1 MAKNTFKEFPI
12 SSWAIENRT
21 TIFLMTFI
29 VTLIGLVSFQSLP
42 KENFPEV
49 AFPVIYVSTPYPGT
63 SPQDIE
69 NLVTRK
75 IEKEVNSIEGIKK
88 INSTSIQDFS
98 SVFIE
103 FETTVDLEEA
113 KLDVKDAVDQAKSE
127 LPTDLPADPQV
138 LDINMSEVPIMF
150 LNISGNYDNVTLK
163 RYAEDL
169 QEEIEKIGE
178 IRRVDIV
185 GAPEREIQVNVDLN
199 KMQAINI
206 SLSDIESAIAGE
218 NVIIS
223 GGELDIQNQKVSVR
237 VNGEFKTMED
247 IGNIIIRSM
256 QGNTSYLRDIAEVV
270 DGFEETAS
278 YARLE
283 GQSVI
288 TLNVIKKAGENLVFA
303 SQKINALLDQMKKS
317 RLPEGLTLTLTADQS
332 VMTVNQ
338 LQELTNTIIFG
349 FLLVTL
355 VLMFFMG
362 VRDALFVGLAIPLA
376 SFISFMFIP
385 SFGFTLNIVVLF
397 SFILAMG
404 IVVDNAIVVIENTYR
419 IYTEENLPIVQAA
432 KKAAGEVIAP
442 VFAGTLTTI
451 CPFLPLLFWPGT
463 TGDFMKYI
471 PIVLII
477 TLFASLFVAY
487 VINPVFAVQFMRKS
501 DPHSPQNKRRVW
513 IYTAILIVLGIG
525 LHMVSLPIMANLM
538 IFIGL
543 FLPFEAY
550 ILRYI
555 INGFQSRTLPALK
568 NGYRNILR
576 WSLTGW
582 NPLIVSVVILFILIL
597 SVFTFTYRVESGTMR
612 FVLFPE
618 GEPNFVYVYNELPTG
633 TNIEVTDSI
642 TRILEERTNAVL
654 ADNSGMAKTT
664 ITNIAVGAGD
674 ANSFDQGSSKPN
686 KGKITVE
693 FVGVKERK
701 GRSTRQILET
711 VRKELQ
717 GISGTQVTVE
727 QEPTGP
733 PGSAPIQIEVYSE
746 NFDSL
751 MAMSTDLY
759 AYLDSLNIDGVEKLK
774 WDVDEKRPEV
784 LISINREKAQELGIS
799 TGQIGSA
806 IRTAVFGKE
815 AAKFRTLEDEYPIQ
829 VRLQKKYREDLTA
842 LVNMNISFMDQ
853 SNGQFKSIPI
863 SAIADVEFTEAYGG
877 INRTDLKKSVSFTS
891 NILTGYD
898 VNQVNAEIQY
908 FIDQF
913 EDQGR
918 SNSAID
924 EIKIGGQMED
934 QQKEGAFLGQAFGYA
949 ILLILLILVT
959 QFNSI
964 SNVVIILSQVLLS
977 VVGVFLFYG
986 ITGSDFSVVLSGVGI
1001 VVLTGIVVNNGIIL
1015 LDFVEV
1021 KRKEGLP
1028 LKEAIIEGSAIRLTP
1043 VLLTATSTVLGL
1055 LPLAVSLNVNFSTLL
1070 SDLDPQLF
1078 FGSDSSM
1085 FWEPFSKTI
1094 IFGLSYAT
1102 LITLLVVP
1110 ILYFGVQQAKDYFSG
1125 RPNSGPQNDIVPYGD
1140 PDSSDRIFS
1149 DQERLELSE

>member
-1 MAKNTFKEFPI
+1 M
-12 SSWAIENRT
+12 
-21 TIFLMTFI
+21 
-29 VTLIGLVSFQSLP
+29 
-42 KENFPEV
+42 
-49 AFPVIYVSTPYPGT
+49 AFPVIYISTPYPGT

-75 IEKEVNSIEGIKK
+75 LEKEVNSIEGIKK
-88 INSTSIQDFS
+88 VNSTSIQDFS

-113 KLDVKDAVDQAKSE
+113 KLDVKDAVDRAKSE
-127 LPTDLPADPQV
+127 LPTDLPSDPQV
-138 LDINMSEVPIMF
+138 LDINLSEVPIMF
-150 LNISGNYDNVTLK
+150 LNISGDYDNVTLK

-169 QEEIEKIGE
+169 QEEIEKISE

-199 KMQAINI
+199 KMQAMNI
-206 SLSDIESAIAGE
+206 SLQDIETTIAGE

-223 GGELDIQNQKVSVR
+223 GGELDMQNQKVAVR
-237 VNGEFKTMED
+237 VNGEFKTVRDMENL
-247 IGNIIIRSM
+247 IVRSM
-256 QGNTSYLRDIAEVV
+256 QGNTAYLRDIADVV
-270 DGFEETAS
+270 DGFKETAS

-283 GQSVI
+283 GEPVI

-303 SQKINALLDQMKKS
+303 ANKITVLLEELKQK
-317 RLPEGLTLTLTADQS
+317 RLPEGLTLTLSADQS
-332 VMTVNQ
+332 KMTINQ
-338 LQELTNTIIFG
+338 LNELTNTIIFG

-404 IVVDNAIVVIENTYR
+404 IVVDNAIVVIENTHR
-419 IYTEENLPIVQAA
+419 IFNEEKIPIKQAA

-487 VINPVFAVQFMRKS
+487 VINPVFAVQFM
-501 DPHSPQNKRRVW
+501 KREDSHKPRNYSRVW
-513 IYTAILIVLGIG
+513 IYTAILVLLGVGFHIV
-525 LHMVSLPIMANLM
+525 ANPGVGNLF

-550 ILRYI
+550 VLRHA
-555 INGFQSRTLPALK
+555 INGFQSRLLPRLK
-568 NGYRNILR
+568 NAYKNVLG
-576 WSLTGW
+576 WSLRGW
-582 NPLIVSVVILFILIL
+582 NPAIVSAVILLVL
-597 SVFTFTYRVESGTMR
+597 VMSVFTFTNRVNNGTLR

-654 ADNSGMAKTT
+654 ASNEGMAKTT

-701 GRSTRQILET
+701 GRSTREILET
-711 VRKELQ
+711 VRQELQ

-733 PGSAPIQIEVYSE
+733 PGSAPIQIEIFSE

-751 MAMSTDLY
+751 MFMATDLFG
-759 AYLDSLNIDGVEKLK
+759 YLDSLNIAGVEKLK

-784 LISINREKAQELGIS
+784 LISIKREKAQELGIS

-806 IRTAVFGKE
+806 MRTAVFGKE

-829 VRLQKKYREDLTA
+829 VRLQERYREDLTS

-863 SAIADVEFTEAYGG
+863 SAIADIEFTEAYGG
-877 INRTDLKKSVSFTS
+877 INRTDLKKSVSITS
-891 NILTGYD
+891 NALSGYD
-898 VNQVNAEIQY
+898 VNQINAELEYWIGK
-908 FIDQF
+908 FV
-913 EDQGR
+913 DQGR
-918 SNSAID
+918 SNAEIE

-934 QQKEGAFLGQAFGYA
+934 QQKEGAFLGQAFMYA

-964 SNVVIILSQVLLS
+964 SNVLIILSQVLLS
-977 VVGVFLFYG
+977 IVGVFLFYG
-986 ITGSDFSVVLSGVGI
+986 ISGSDFSVVLSGVGI

-1015 LDFVEV
+1015 LDFVEI

-1028 LKEAIIEGSAIRLTP
+1028 LKEAIIEGSSIRLTP

-1055 LPLAVSLNVNFSTLL
+1055 LPLAISLNLNFGTLL
-1070 SDLDPQLF
+1070 SELDAQLF
-1078 FGSDSSM
+1078 FGGDSSA
-1085 FWEPFSKTI
+1085 FWEPFSQTI
-1094 IFGLSYAT
+1094 IFGLTYAT

-1110 ILYFGVQQAKDYFSG
+1110 IMYYGLQQVKGFFSG
-1125 RPNSGPQNDIVPYGD
+1125 RHNSPPQNGREPYEG
-1140 PDSSDRIFS
+1140 PSSSDSIFS
-1149 DQERLELSE
+1149 DEEKLEFSE

>member
-1 MAKNTFKEFPI
+1 MPKNTFREFPI

-21 TIFLMTFI
+21 TIFLLTLI

-63 SPQDIE
+63 SPQDME

-88 INSTSIQDFS
+88 INSTSIQDYS

-103 FETTVDLEEA
+103 FETGVDLEEA
-113 KLDVKDAVDQAKSE
+113 KLDVKDAVDRAKSE
-127 LPTDLPADPQV
+127 LPTDLPSDPQV
-138 LDINMSEVPIMF
+138 LDINLSEVPIMF

-163 RYAEDL
+163 RYAEDI
-169 QEEIEKIGE
+169 QEEIEKISE

-185 GAPEREIQVNVDLN
+185 GAPEREIQVDVDLN
-199 KMQAINI
+199 KMQALNI
-206 SLSDIESAIAGE
+206 ALSDIESAIASE

-223 GGELDIQNQKVSVR
+223 GGEIDLQNQKVAVR
-237 VNGEFKTMED
+237 VNGEFQTVQDLE
-247 IGNIIIRSM
+247 NIVVRSM
-256 QGNTSYLRDIAEVV
+256 QGNLAYLRDIAHVE
-270 DGFEETAS
+270 DGFKETAS

-283 GQSVI
+283 GEPVI

-303 SQKINALLDQMKKS
+303 SEKIVVLLDEMKARK
-317 RLPEGLTLTLTADQS
+317 LPEGLTLTLSADQS
-332 VMTVNQ
+332 RMTINQ
-338 LQELTNTIIFG
+338 INELTNTIIFG

-385 SFGFTLNIVVLF
+385 SLGFTLNIVVLF

-419 IYTEENLPIVQAA
+419 IFTEEGLPIVPAA

-487 VINPVFAVQFMRKS
+487 VINPVFAVQFMKRENP
-501 DPHSPQNKRRVW
+501 DQPRNKKRVW
-513 IYTAILIVLGIG
+513 IYVGMLAIVGLGFHLAG
-525 LHMVSLPIMANLM
+525 SPAPGNLFF
-538 IFIGL
+538 FIAL
-543 FLPFEAY
+543 FLPFEAFL
-550 ILRYI
+550 LRHA
-555 INGFQSRTLPALK
+555 INWFQMLALPSLK
-568 NGYRNILR
+568 RGYKNVLN
-576 WSLTGW
+576 WSLRGW
-582 NPLIVSVVILFILIL
+582 NPVIVSAIILFVLVL
-597 SVFTFTYRVESGTMR
+597 SVFTFTYRIQSGTMR

-633 TNIEVTDSI
+633 TNIEVTDSV
-642 TRILEERTNAVL
+642 TRILEARTNAVL
-654 ADNSGMAKTT
+654 AENGDITRSK

-693 FVGVKERK
+693 FEEVKKRE
-701 GRSTRQILET
+701 GRSTRKILET
-711 VRKELQ
+711 IREELQ

-733 PGSAPIQIEVYSE
+733 PGSAPVQIEVFSE
-746 NFDSL
+746 DFDSL
-751 MAMSTDLY
+751 MVMASDLY
-759 AYLDSLNIDGVEKLK
+759 GYLDSLNVPGVEKLK

-784 LISINREKAQELGIS
+784 LININRAKAQELGIS
-799 TGQIGSA
+799 TGQIGSV

-815 AAKFRTLEDEYPIQ
+815 AAKFRTNEDEFPIQ
-829 VRLQKKYREDLTA
+829 VRLMEKYREDLSS
-842 LVNMNISFMDQ
+842 LVNMNITFMDQ
-853 SNGQFKSIPI
+853 SNGQFKSVPI
-863 SAIADVEFTEAYGG
+863 SAIADIEFSEAYGG
-877 INRTDLKKSVSFTS
+877 INRTDLKKSVTLSS
-891 NILTGYD
+891 NLLMGFD
-898 VNQVNAEIQY
+898 VNQVNSEIEY
-908 FIDQF
+908 WIGKFV
-913 EDQGR
+913 DQGR
-918 SNSAID
+918 SNTEIE
-924 EIKIGGQMED
+924 EIKIGGQIED
-934 QQKEGAFLGQAFGYA
+934 QQKEGAFLGNAFGFA
-949 ILLILLILVT
+949 ILLIFLILVT
-959 QFNSI
+959 QFNSF
-964 SNVVIILSQVLLS
+964 SSVLIILSQVFLS
-977 VVGVFLFYG
+977 IVGVFLFYG
-986 ITGSDFSVVLSGVGI
+986 LSGSDFSVVLSGVGI
-1001 VVLTGIVVNNGIIL
+1001 VVLAGVVVNNGIIL
-1015 LDFVEV
+1015 LDFIEL

-1028 LKEAIIEGSAIRLTP
+1028 LKEAIIEGSSIRLTP

-1055 LPLAVSLNVNFSTLL
+1055 LPLAVSLQVNFGTLL
-1070 SDLDPQLF
+1070 SDLDPQIF
-1078 FGSDSSM
+1078 FGGDSSA
-1085 FWEPFSKTI
+1085 FWEPFSQTI
-1094 IFGLSYAT
+1094 IFGLTYAT

-1110 ILYFGVQQAKDYFSG
+1110 MLYYGVQNAKNAWKSWMN
-1125 RPNSGPQNDIVPYGD
+1125 PPQNQNPD
-1140 PDSSDRIFS
+1140 PDLRFDDPKDVFS
-1149 DQERLELSE
+1149 DEEALEFSE